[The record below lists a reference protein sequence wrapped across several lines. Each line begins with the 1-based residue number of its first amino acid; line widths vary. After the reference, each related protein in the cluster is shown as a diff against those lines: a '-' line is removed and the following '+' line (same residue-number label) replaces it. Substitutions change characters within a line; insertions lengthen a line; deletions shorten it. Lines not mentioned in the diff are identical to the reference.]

1 MIAMLRGEVVAK
13 HLDRAVILAGSMGG
27 EVFATPDTLAS
38 WQVGETVDAHTY
50 LIVREDALT
59 LYGFASTKARAAF
72 AILMQ
77 VKGIGPKLG
86 LAALSVLSPTELAT
100 AVAARDLAALQRI
113 PGVGKKSAER
123 MAIEIGDKLGVVGSV
138 SVPLAGSVV
147 GAGDFDANA
156 VIEALVGLG
165 WSAPQASEAV
175 SQVQAKDAGTALR
188 EALQYLGGKHG

>member
-1 MIAMLRGEVVAK
+1 MR
-13 HLDRAVILAGSMGG
+13 
-27 EVFATPDTLAS
+27 
-38 WQVGETVDAHTY
+38 
-50 LIVREDALT
+50 
-59 LYGFASTKARAAF
+59 
-72 AILMQ
+72 
-77 VKGIGPKLG
+77 
-86 LAALSVLSPTELAT
+86 SPTELAT

-138 SVPLAGSVV
+138 SVPLTGSVV